1 MAYNEDDG
9 QVLEYCVYGDTQI
22 LLCQHLSQQGCSR
35 PHAAIPTKLFEPVYM
50 TPTSMTL
57 MGNHI
62 FASFMSKSLNEIIPI
77 FFTTNTHVTQTD
89 D

>member
-1 MAYNEDDG
+1 MDWIANMAYNEDDG
-9 QVLEYCVYGDTQI
+9 QILEYCVYGDTQV
-22 LLCQHLSQQGCSR
+22 LLCQSLSQRGHSR

-62 FASFMSKSLNEIIPI
+62 FASFVSKSRKEIIQS
-77 FFTTNTHVTQTD
+77 FFAV
-89 D
+89 